1 MNGIVKNGNI
11 VDGNR
16 DERAADV
23 KEKDFTEEETRQ
35 QIRENENDLL
45 ESLFAAADYAANE
58 ELTFEIKRGGK
69 FFFSFTVTPLSEET
83 MFKLRR
89 KYTNYAKNRRTGIK
103 VADDLDIAKYRCSVI
118 YNSTVAKDKE
128 KIWDNKELQEGLKRK
143 GYHIIN
149 ALDVVEALLL
159 PGEKEKIMEALDRL
173 GGYMDDED
181 EDFMSDEEKRIETAK
196 N

>member
-16 DERAADV
+16 DERAVDV

>member
-16 DERAADV
+16 DEREADV

-118 YNSTVAKDKE
+118 YNSTVARDKE
-128 KIWDNKELQEGLKRK
+128 KIWDNQELQEGLKRK

-149 ALDVVEALLL
+149 ALDVVESLLL

-181 EDFMSDEEKRIETAK
+181 EAFMSDEEKRIETAK